1 MSLPN
6 IRAADL
12 MEEPLVVAFPE
23 TKVGELVSKM
33 KEYNQRVAPIIN
45 NAGYL
50 MGVVSLRRIMESGV
64 GRQSRVVRVMEPP
77 YYLLTNADF
86 VTIIARFILW
96 KAKAIPVITESRFLK
111 GILRRESILKY
122 LYEAKLLPRESVEK
136 YMSAPAIV
144 IKESESIA
152 RARWLMIRNGISR
165 LPVVEDNSSR
175 LTGVIS
181 MIDIAEKLY
190 RIRLT
195 RRKGFEQFEEE
206 FLAAPVRDFMSA
218 PPIDIV
224 RSALLDDAVKLL
236 LEYNISGLPVT
247 EGQLVVGVISGIDI
261 MKAYAKQL
269 EVRMPIEA
277 KMPNDISY
285 LSKVAIER
293 LITNHIAKIGRS
305 INIIDFKASIKS
317 ERKTKEKKEGR
328 ARYRVKI
335 KLVTDSGM
343 YTVEGI
349 GWDPASATRDALM
362 TLDKRIRKEL
372 GRILELHRI
381 SKAKAMEEQS

>member
-6 IRAADL
+6 IKAIDL
-12 MEEPLVVAFPE
+12 MEEPLVIAFPE
-23 TKVGELVSKM
+23 TKVGEIVSKM
-33 KEYNQRVAPIIN
+33 KEYNQRVAPVIN

-50 MGVVSLRRIMESGV
+50 LGVVSLRRIMESGV
-64 GRQSRVVRVMEPP
+64 GNQSRVTRVMEPP
-77 YYLLTNADF
+77 YYLLINADF
-86 VTIIARFILW
+86 TTIIARFVLW
-96 KAKAIPVITESRFLK
+96 KAKAIPVVNESRFLK
-111 GILRRESILKY
+111 GILRRENVLKY
-122 LYEAKLLPRESVEK
+122 LHEARLLPREPVEK
-136 YMSAPAIV
+136 YMSTPAIV

-165 LPVVEDNSSR
+165 LPVVENDNNR

-195 RRKGFEQFEEE
+195 RRRGFEQFEEE
-206 FLAAPVRDFMSA
+206 FLAAPVKDFMSV
-218 PPIDIV
+218 PPIDIT
-224 RSALLDDAVKLL
+224 RNASLDDAVKLL

-247 EGQLVVGVISGIDI
+247 ENQLVVGVISGIDI
-261 MKAYAKQL
+261 MRAYAKQL

-277 KMPNDISY
+277 KIPDDVSD
-285 LSKVAIER
+285 LSKIAIER
-293 LITNHIAKIGRS
+293 LITNHIARIGRS

-335 KLVTDSGM
+335 KLVTDIGM
-343 YTVEGI
+343 YTAEGI

-362 TLDKRIRKEL
+362 ALEKRIRKEL
-372 GRILELHRI
+372 GRTLELHRI

>member
-6 IRAADL
+6 IKAIDL
-12 MEEPLVVAFPE
+12 MEEPLVIAFPE
-23 TKVGELVSKM
+23 TKVGEIVSKM
-33 KEYNQRVAPIIN
+33 KEYNQRVAPVIN

-50 MGVVSLRRIMESGV
+50 LGVVSLRRIMESGV
-64 GRQSRVVRVMEPP
+64 GNQSRVARVMEPP
-77 YYLLTNADF
+77 YYLLINADF
-86 VTIIARFILW
+86 TTIIARFVLW
-96 KAKAIPVITESRFLK
+96 KAKAIPVVNESRFLK
-111 GILRRESILKY
+111 GILRRENVLKY
-122 LYEAKLLPRESVEK
+122 LHEARLLPREPVEK
-136 YMSAPAIV
+136 YMSTPAIV

-165 LPVVEDNSSR
+165 LPVVENDNNR

-195 RRKGFEQFEEE
+195 RRRGFEQFEEE
-206 FLAAPVRDFMSA
+206 FLAAPVKDFMSV
-218 PPIDIV
+218 PPIDIT
-224 RSALLDDAVKLL
+224 RNASLDDAVKLL

-247 EGQLVVGVISGIDI
+247 ENQLVVGVISGIDI
-261 MKAYAKQL
+261 MRAYAKQL

-277 KMPNDISY
+277 KIPDDVSD
-285 LSKVAIER
+285 LSKIAIER
-293 LITNHIAKIGRS
+293 LITNHIARIGRS

-335 KLVTDSGM
+335 KLVTDIGM

-362 TLDKRIRKEL
+362 ALEKRIRKEL
-372 GRILELHRI
+372 GRTLELHRI

>member
-6 IRAADL
+6 VTAADL

-23 TKVGELVSKM
+23 TKIGEVVSRM
-33 KEYNQRVAPIIN
+33 KEYNQRVTPVIN

-50 MGVVSLRRIMESGV
+50 LGVISLRRIMESGV
-64 GRQSRVVRVMEPP
+64 GNQSRVARIMEPP
-77 YYLLTNADF
+77 YYLSLNADF
-86 VTIIARFILW
+86 TSIIARFVLW
-96 KAKAIPVITESRFLK
+96 KAKAIPVVNESRFLK
-111 GILRRESILKY
+111 GILKRESVLRY
-122 LYEAKLLPRESVEK
+122 LHETRLLPRESVEK
-136 YMSAPAIV
+136 HMSTPAIV
-144 IKESESIA
+144 IRESESIA

-165 LPVVEDNSSR
+165 LPVVEDDNER
-175 LTGVIS
+175 LIGVIS

-195 RRKGFEQFEEE
+195 RRRGFEQFEEE
-206 FLAAPVRDFMSA
+206 FLAAPVKDFMST

-224 RSALLDDAVKLL
+224 RNALLDDAVKLL

-247 EGQLVVGVISGIDI
+247 ERQLVVGVISGIDI
-261 MKAYAKQL
+261 MRAYAKQL

-277 KMPNDISY
+277 KIPEDVSD
-285 LSKVAIER
+285 LSKIAIER
-293 LITNHIAKIGRS
+293 LITNYIARIGRS
-305 INIIDFKASIKS
+305 VNIIDFKASIKS

-328 ARYRVKI
+328 ARYRVKV
-335 KLVTDSGM
+335 KLVTDIGM

-362 TLDKRIRKEL
+362 ALEKRIRKEL
-372 GRILELHRI
+372 GRTLGLHRI
-381 SKAKAMEEQS
+381 SKAKAMEE

>member
-1 MSLPN
+1 
-6 IRAADL
+6 
-12 MEEPLVVAFPE
+12 MEEPLVIAFPE
-23 TKVGELVSKM
+23 TKVGEIVSKM
-33 KEYNQRVAPIIN
+33 KEYNQRVAPVIN

-50 MGVVSLRRIMESGV
+50 LGVVSLRRIMESGV
-64 GRQSRVVRVMEPP
+64 GNQSRVARVMEPP
-77 YYLLTNADF
+77 YYLLINADF
-86 VTIIARFILW
+86 TTIIARFVLW
-96 KAKAIPVITESRFLK
+96 KAKAIPVVNESRFLK
-111 GILRRESILKY
+111 GILRRENVLKY
-122 LYEAKLLPRESVEK
+122 LHEARLLPREPVEK
-136 YMSAPAIV
+136 YMSTPAIV

-165 LPVVEDNSSR
+165 LPVVENDNNR

-195 RRKGFEQFEEE
+195 RRRGFEQFEEE
-206 FLAAPVRDFMSA
+206 FLAAPVKDFMSV
-218 PPIDIV
+218 PPIDIT
-224 RSALLDDAVKLL
+224 RNASLDDAVKLL

-247 EGQLVVGVISGIDI
+247 ENQLVVGVISGIDI
-261 MKAYAKQL
+261 MRAYAKQL

-277 KMPNDISY
+277 KIPDDVSD
-285 LSKVAIER
+285 LSKIAIER
-293 LITNHIAKIGRS
+293 LITNHIARIGRS

-335 KLVTDSGM
+335 KLVTDIGM

-362 TLDKRIRKEL
+362 ALEKRIRKEL
-372 GRILELHRI
+372 GRTLELHRI